1 MRDALPASGRDLM
14 YICMCMYV
22 YIYIYIENLW
32 RAGMNEQGVTGRGA
46 GEHGEWGRIGRSEG
60 TGRCPA
66 DVVAHAHS
74 LLAQTNSNEVGATGN

>member
-1 MRDALPASGRDLM
+1 
-14 YICMCMYV
+14 
-22 YIYIYIENLW
+22 
-32 RAGMNEQGVTGRGA
+32 MNEQGVTGRGA